1 MYLSI
6 FVKYLCCKNSNSEE
20 IITQFPNLI
29 TNLVNNIAN
38 AGRPE
43 FQIEKQILKNEL
55 EAFVKIIGE
64 NFKTLIDNNILP
76 ENDIKAICDLYIDDP
91 DYGEKLKDI
100 LKSLAEIDEEQHK
113 IQSLKKNVKF
123 L

>member
-1 MYLSI
+1 MSNI
-6 FVKYLCCKNSNSEE
+6 VKYLCCNNSNSEE

-55 EAFVKIIGE
+55 ESFVKIIGE
-64 NFKTLIDNNILP
+64 NFKTLINNNILP
-76 ENDIKAICDLYIDDP
+76 ENDIKAIC
-91 DYGEKLKDI
+91 
-100 LKSLAEIDEEQHK
+100 
-113 IQSLKKNVKF
+113 
-123 L
+123 

>member
-1 MYLSI
+1 MYLSNI
-6 FVKYLCCKNSNSEE
+6 VKYLCCNNSNSEE

>member
-1 MYLSI
+1 MSNI
-6 FVKYLCCKNSNSEE
+6 VKYLCCNNSNSEE